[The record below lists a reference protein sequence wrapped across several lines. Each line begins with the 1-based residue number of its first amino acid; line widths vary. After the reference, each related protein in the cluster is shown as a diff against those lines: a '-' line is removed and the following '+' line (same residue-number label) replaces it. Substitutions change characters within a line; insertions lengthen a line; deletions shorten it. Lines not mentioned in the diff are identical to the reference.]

1 VHEYF
6 TQWTMLRD
14 GDRTLLEQALEKVGR
29 NQELERLRKLLGPR

>member
-14 GDRTLLEQALEKVGR
+14 GDRTLLEQALDRLGR
-29 NQELERLRKLLGPR
+29 TAEIARLRQLTGQR